1 MATSEITHATP
12 ASFGSHDHSR
22 KNMNSI
28 ADDYFDEMVNG
39 KHKID
44 VLLGGG
50 KSNFDRKDRNL
61 IKEFKKA
68 GYSYVDDRKDMLKN
82 KDSQVLGLFAD
93 GGLPKE
99 RVIGSGTTLDSAR
112 FRFMLSEYFGAAPQN
127 VHAHII
133 GEHGDTELPVWSH
146 ANVGGVPVSELV
158 EKNDAYKQE
167 ELDQIVDDVKNA
179 AYHIIEKKGAT
190 YYGVAMSLARITK
203 AILHNENSI
212 LTVSTYLDGQYGAD
226 DVYIGV
232 PAVVNRGG
240 IAGITELNLNEKEK
254 EQFLHSAGVLKN
266 ILKPHFAEQKVN

>member
-1 MATSEITHATP
+1 MKYFTNKKTSKRNIPCKDADIVCICAGANQKPGETRLELVEKNLKIFKGIVSEVMASGFDGIFLVATNP
-12 ASFGSHDHSR
+12 
-22 KNMNSI
+22 
-28 ADDYFDEMVNG
+28 
-39 KHKID
+39 
-44 VLLGGG
+44 
-50 KSNFDRKDRNL
+50 
-61 IKEFKKA
+61 
-68 GYSYVDDRKDMLKN
+68 VDILTYATWKF
-82 KDSQVLGLFAD
+82 S
-93 GGLPKE
+93 GLPKE

>member
-1 MATSEITHATP
+1 MRT
-12 ASFGSHDHSR
+12 
-22 KNMNSI
+22 
-28 ADDYFDEMVNG
+28 
-39 KHKID
+39 
-44 VLLGGG
+44 
-50 KSNFDRKDRNL
+50 
-61 IKEFKKA
+61 
-68 GYSYVDDRKDMLKN
+68 N
-82 KDSQVLGLFAD
+82 KRSW
-93 GGLPKE
+93 
-99 RVIGSGTTLDSAR
+99 T
-112 FRFMLSEYFGAAPQN
+112 
-127 VHAHII
+127 
-133 GEHGDTELPVWSH
+133 
-146 ANVGGVPVSELV
+146 
-158 EKNDAYKQE
+158 
-167 ELDQIVDDVKNA
+167 QIVDDVKNA